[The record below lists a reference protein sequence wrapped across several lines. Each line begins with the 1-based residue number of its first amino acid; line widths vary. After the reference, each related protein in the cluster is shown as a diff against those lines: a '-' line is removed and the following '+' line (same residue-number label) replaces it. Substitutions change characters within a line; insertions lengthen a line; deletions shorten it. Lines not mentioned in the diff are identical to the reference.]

1 MSSGELEVLKDQEN
15 SRKPNLG
22 RLDADTALHNI
33 PTDFILSDIKVPM
46 KLKLVKNQKG
56 RSSKEIQP
64 QNKAPSSLTS
74 PESEVIT
81 GVRMRCIKV
90 KPPWEPSSMLL
101 AALET
106 FKNSFQKM
114 NIVMGKSGALPS
126 QVAMI
131 MSTDACTTH
140 LLQPIIIIPTL
151 ASPIIA
157 TSVSSHIEYNVSV
170 LSLIEATVCLS
181 SRHSQLEPLL
191 FSLDR
196 TIKSCQGDTVSL
208 HSTSGY
214 LESVVQILGMH
225 GVCRYDTTLTFH

>member
-1 MSSGELEVLKDQEN
+1 MHFYVNLSIDPFVDDSDEIAQVTAELKKRKLKTVHGGFFVSSGELEVLKDQEN

-22 RLDADTALHNI
+22 RLDADTVLHNI

-56 RSSKEIQP
+56 RSSKEILP

-90 KPPWEPSSMLL
+90 KPPWEPSSVSL

-140 LLQPIIIIPTL
+140 LLQP
-151 ASPIIA
+151 
-157 TSVSSHIEYNVSV
+157 
-170 LSLIEATVCLS
+170 
-181 SRHSQLEPLL
+181 
-191 FSLDR
+191 
-196 TIKSCQGDTVSL
+196 
-208 HSTSGY
+208 
-214 LESVVQILGMH
+214 
-225 GVCRYDTTLTFH
+225 